1 MGETLPSSASSRP
14 TNQYPVE
21 QDLWT
26 PLALTAKQRG
36 DRTKRT
42 MAVMGQLKDSITKP
56 QALAEMKTIVHR
68 ISQQYPETN
77 DGWDV
82 SMLSLREQ
90 FGDEITAAFSFTLFG
105 AVAFVLLLACA
116 NVIRPIAAK

>member
-1 MGETLPSSASSRP
+1 MFLDEF
-14 TNQYPVE
+14 QCVFKE
-21 QDLWT
+21 
-26 PLALTAKQRG
+26 
-36 DRTKRT
+36 
-42 MAVMGQLKDSITKP
+42 
-56 QALAEMKTIVHR
+56 